1 MLKSIKN
8 ILLIVMF
15 IILLLYLDISV
26 DAKELEKSRTTFT
39 EQESLV
45 LQKIAVA
52 EAGIEGIGGMAF
64 VMQTVINRMESED
77 FPDTIYDVISESGEF
92 STFSNGSY
100 EKAEPTENSK
110 KALELLKILQNQ
122 GQLYFEITSEDS
134 WQSRNLHRLFT
145 YRNHT
150 LYK

>member
-8 ILLIVMF
+8 ILFIVMF
-15 IILLLYLDISV
+15 IILLLSLDISV
-26 DAKELEKSRTTFT
+26 NAKELEKSRTTFT

-52 EAGIEGIGGMAF
+52 EAGLEGIGGMAF
-64 VMQTVINRMESED
+64 VMQTVINRMESKD
-77 FPDTIYDVISESGEF
+77 FPNTIYDVISESGEF
-92 STFSNGSY
+92 STFSNGLY

-122 GQLYFEITSEDS
+122 GQLYFEITTEDS
-134 WQSRNLHRLFT
+134 WQSMNLERIFT

-150 LYK
+150 FYK

>member
-1 MLKSIKN
+1 MSKIIKSI
-8 ILLIVMF
+8 MF
-15 IILLLYLDISV
+15 SLSLVTLFMLSEISV
-26 DAKELEKSRTTFT
+26 NAKELVKSRTTFT

-45 LQKIAVA
+45 LQKIAIA
-52 EAGIEGIGGMAF
+52 EAGIEGIGGMTF

-77 FPDTIYDVISESGEF
+77 FPDTIYDVISEPGQF

-100 EKAEPTENSK
+100 EKAETTENSK
-110 KALELLKILQNQ
+110 KALELLKVLGNQ

-134 WQSRNLHRLFT
+134 WQYRNLHRLFT

-150 LYK
+150 FYK

>member
-8 ILLIVMF
+8 ILFIVMF
-15 IILLLYLDISV
+15 IILLLSLEISV
-26 DAKELEKSRTTFT
+26 NAKELEKSRTTFT

-52 EAGIEGIGGMAF
+52 EAGIEGIGGMTF

-77 FPDTIYDVISESGEF
+77 FPNTIYGVVSESGEF
-92 STFSNGSY
+92 STFSNGLY
-100 EKAEPTENSK
+100 EKAEPTENSM

-122 GQLYFEITSEDS
+122 GQLYFEITSENS
-134 WQSRNLHRLFT
+134 WQSRNLCKVFT
-145 YRNHT
+145 YSNHT
-150 LYK
+150 FYK